1 MTTSRTVRLADY
13 TPPAYT
19 IDAVDLEFELGEEF
33 TTVSSQLQV
42 RRSHGTDAAPLR
54 LDGENLEL
62 VSVRLD
68 GEVLPENAYKVD
80 AEGLTIP
87 EVSERFQL
95 EIVTRIRPQENT
107 SLQGLYTSGG
117 MFCTQCE
124 AEGFRHITYYL
135 DRPDV
140 LARFRTRIVAD
151 KTRYPV
157 LLSNG
162 NCIGRGELDDG
173 RLWVQWEDPFPKP
186 AYLFALVAGD
196 LACREDTYTTASGRE
211 VKLEI
216 YVRPEDL
223 DQTAHALEALKHSMR
238 WDEETYGLEYDL
250 DVYMIVAVGDFNM
263 GAMENKGLNIFN
275 TQYVLATPDTATDND
290 FENVVA
296 VIGHEYFHNW
306 TGNRVTL
313 RDWFQLSLKEGL
325 TVFRE
330 QQFSAAMGSAA
341 VKRIEDVRILR
352 SHQFPEDAGP
362 MAHPVRP
369 EEYVEINNFYTPT
382 VYNKGAEVIRMYHS
396 LLGTDGFRRGLDL
409 YFQRHD
415 GQAVTVEDF
424 KSAMEDANG
433 RDLTQFG
440 RWYSQAGTPVV
451 EARDNYDAAQQRYTL
466 TLRQSCPP
474 TPGQRDKASFHIPVA
489 MGLLGTDGAP
499 LPLRLEGEAAAA
511 DATTRVLELTEREQQ
526 FVFTDVPERPVPSLL
541 RDFSAPVK
549 LDYPYDDEQLA
560 FLFANDEDPF
570 NRWEA
575 GQRLLVKLL
584 MSWIAAGRAGA
595 LPESVVEAF
604 TKTLADERLDRAFVA
619 EALSLPAESYLA
631 EQFEQV
637 DPVLV
642 HEMRETLRLALRDA
656 LREQWEAC
664 YHANNTNEPYALT
677 DEAIGRRALKNLC
690 LHYLLTKDGNE
701 LLSLAEAQ
709 YRKADNMTD
718 RLAALS
724 LLADFDTPTSAR
736 ALEDFY
742 QRYRDHALVVDK
754 WFRVQAMSRRGDALE
769 RARELTQHPAFEL
782 RNPNR
787 VRALVGAFCQGNP
800 AQFHAADGSGYAFL
814 ADHVIALNALNPQV
828 AARMVTP
835 LSRWRRLDAPRQTL
849 MRQELE
855 RVAQTPGL
863 SKDVSEIV
871 SRSLNEHD

>member
-1 MTTSRTVRLADY
+1 MRTEQPQTIYLKDY
-13 TPPAYT
+13 RQPDYW
-19 IDAVDLEFELGEEF
+19 IDETHLTFELFEDHALVHSRLF
-33 TTVSSQLQV
+33 I
-42 RRSHGTDAAPLR
+42 RRNGDAGLVPLM
-54 LDGENLEL
+54 LDGQQLEL
-62 VSVRLD
+62 VSVALGD
-68 GEVLPENAYKVD
+68 QTLAPTDYQVD
-80 AEGLTIP
+80 EYSLILHPQAAEFELAIT
-87 EVSERFQL
+87 
-95 EIVTRIRPQENT
+95 TRIEPQNNT
-107 SLQGLYTSGG
+107 ALEGLYTSGG

-362 MAHPVRP
+362 MTHPVRP

-584 MSWIAAGRAGA
+584 ISWIAAGRAGA
-595 LPESVVEAF
+595 LPESV
-604 TKTLADERLDRAFVA
+604 
-619 EALSLPAESYLA
+619 
-631 EQFEQV
+631 
-637 DPVLV
+637 
-642 HEMRETLRLALRDA
+642 
-656 LREQWEAC
+656 
-664 YHANNTNEPYALT
+664 
-677 DEAIGRRALKNLC
+677 
-690 LHYLLTKDGNE
+690 
-701 LLSLAEAQ
+701 
-709 YRKADNMTD
+709 
-718 RLAALS
+718 
-724 LLADFDTPTSAR
+724 
-736 ALEDFY
+736 
-742 QRYRDHALVVDK
+742 
-754 WFRVQAMSRRGDALE
+754 
-769 RARELTQHPAFEL
+769 
-782 RNPNR
+782 
-787 VRALVGAFCQGNP
+787 
-800 AQFHAADGSGYAFL
+800 
-814 ADHVIALNALNPQV
+814 
-828 AARMVTP
+828 
-835 LSRWRRLDAPRQTL
+835 
-849 MRQELE
+849 
-855 RVAQTPGL
+855 
-863 SKDVSEIV
+863 
-871 SRSLNEHD
+871 